1 MNPVYSII
9 IPVYDRPGEIRELLA
24 SLTRQRFRSFEVIVV
39 EDGSTLDCEQEVRAV
54 EQDFPIRY
62 FRKQNEGPGPARNFG
77 FREARGEFFIVFDS
91 DCLIPETYLE
101 AVEAFRRSHTVDAW
115 GGPDAGH
122 TSFTPLQQAMAWT
135 MSSWLTT
142 GGIRGKK
149 GALDSF
155 QPRSFNMGM
164 SRAVYEKT
172 GGFRFDRYAEDIELS
187 IRMREAG
194 FHVWLIP
201 DAFVYHKRR
210 TSLSQF
216 YRQVRNFGRGR
227 VEVAAVHRGTLKL
240 AHWLPL
246 LFTMGLTCSLVA
258 LILMPAIGK
267 WLTGLYAFYL
277 ALIFIGATVATGSL
291 FVGLLTV
298 PSVIV
303 QLTGYASGF
312 LAGLFARR
320 S

>member
-1 MNPVYSII
+1 VYSII
-9 IPVYDRPGEIRELLA
+9 IPVYNRPEEIRELLG
-24 SLTRQRFRSFEVIVV
+24 SLKDQRFRSFEVIVV
-39 EDGSTLDCEQEVRAV
+39 EDGSVHPCETEVINFSSEFTV
-54 EQDFPIRY
+54 RY
-62 FRKQNEGPGPARNFG
+62 FRKPNEGPGPARNFG
-77 FREARGEFFIVFDS
+77 FREANGEFLVVFDS
-91 DCLIPETYLE
+91 DCLIPPGYFE
-101 AVEAFRRSHTVDAW
+101 AVEEFRRSHSVDAW

-122 TSFTPLQQAMAWT
+122 SSFTPLQQAMAWT

-164 SRAVYEKT
+164 SRKVYEAT

-194 FHVWLIP
+194 FSVWLIP
-201 DAFVYHKRR
+201 AAFVYHKRR

-227 VEVAAVHRGTLKL
+227 VEVAKAHPGTLKI

-246 LFTMGLTCSLVA
+246 AFTSGLIVSVVA
-258 LILMPAIGK
+258 AVVIPSIGK
-267 WLTGLYAFYL
+267 WMAGMFIVYL
-277 ALIFIGATVATGSL
+277 LMIFAGALFATGSL
-291 FVGLLTV
+291 TVGLLAM
-298 PSVIV
+298 PSVLV
-303 QLTGYASGF
+303 QLSGYARGF
-312 LAGLFARR
+312 VDGLFAKR